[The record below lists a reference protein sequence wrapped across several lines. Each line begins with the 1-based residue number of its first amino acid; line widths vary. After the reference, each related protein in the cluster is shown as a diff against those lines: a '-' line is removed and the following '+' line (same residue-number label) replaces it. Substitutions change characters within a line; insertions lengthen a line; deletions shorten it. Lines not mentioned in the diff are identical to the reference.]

1 MSCLTPSLWLCKASS
16 PGPLWVTEGSV
27 HK

>member
-16 PGPLWVTEGSV
+16 PGATVGHRGLCTQ
-27 HK
+27 